1 MFADFLT
8 DILRDTLI
16 AGGTSVRNRT
26 ILFVFGF
33 VTLIGSLC
41 LLFYFRSLP
50 PTTVESY
57 SVAEIYYSRVY
68 YDRQTDYPKII
79 VVTDEKEYRI
89 YDTIWRKHYS
99 PETIVDGLSKSN
111 RAKIWLD
118 SPDSRGI
125 NGIVTPT
132 FSIDPSLGVAWDNE
146 NNGAGQFVAWIFIV
160 LGGFL
165 IITLLFSSYL

>member
-1 MFADFLT
+1 VLADLLT

-16 AGGTSVRNRT
+16 AGGTSIRNRT
-26 ILFVFGF
+26 ILFVFSL

-57 SVAEIYYSRVY
+57 SVAEISYSRVY
-68 YDRQTDYPKII
+68 YDGQTDYPKIF
-79 VVTDEKEYRI
+79 VVADGKDYKI

-99 PETIVDGLSKSN
+99 PEMIVDGLSKSN

-118 SPDSRGI
+118 SPDSRSI
-125 NGIVTPT
+125 KGIVTPT

-165 IITLLFSSYL
+165 IVTLLFSSYL